1 MEALLDKIIHTHKWI
16 SNLKLGNHNHKK
28 LTLNKEKDPK
38 CQKRKKRKETQNF
51 TVQEIGMELY
61 KQST

>member
-1 MEALLDKIIHTHKWI
+1 MNFEPKTRKSQSQKAYT
-16 SNLKLGNHNHKK
+16 
-28 LTLNKEKDPK
+28 NKEKDPK